1 MAYVAGPNSTWSTFL
16 IPAIIAGFGMGMTFA
31 PLTTVA
37 MRDISPRVA
46 GAASG
51 VLNTIR
57 QLGAAVGS
65 AVVGALLQNHL
76 AAALH
81 DQAVSHASQLPATFR
96 GQFIAAFSSVASKG
110 FQVGTGQ
117 SGAQLPGNLPPAV
130 QQQIAAIA
138 HDVFVSAY
146 IQAMKST
153 LVVPIAFLAITAL
166 TALLLRPGP
175 VAQSERQATGEEEEV
190 RAAAS

>member
-1 MAYVAGPNSTWSTFL
+1 
-16 IPAIIAGFGMGMTFA
+16 MGMTFA

-37 MRDISPRVA
+37 MRDIAPRVA

-65 AVVGALLQNHL
+65 AVVGALLQSHL
-76 AAALH
+76 ATALH

-96 GQFIAAFSSVASKG
+96 SQFVATFSSVASKG
-110 FQVGTGQ
+110 FQIGTGQ
-117 SGAQLPGNLPPAV
+117 NGTQLPGNLPPAV

-146 IQAMKST
+146 ISAMKST
-153 LVVPIAFLAITAL
+153 LVVPIAFLAFTAL
-166 TALLLRPGP
+166 TALLLRRVP
-175 VAQSERQATGEEEEV
+175 VAQAERRVTEEEDEEV
-190 RAAAS
+190 KAAAS